1 MIDIESFYKEHL
13 EEDII
18 FYLSKKR
25 NIAYEEAIKIY
36 YTSKLADYIHD
47 GVYNLQYLDY
57 HILVDFL
64 EQEIRKF

>member
-1 MIDIESFYKEHL
+1 MQ
-13 EEDII
+13 
-18 FYLSKKR
+18 
-25 NIAYEEAIKIY
+25 IY

-64 EQEIRKF
+64 EQEIREGPIN